1 MNEQEIIKK
10 IKAIDLEQVSAFS
23 LKILL
28 SQLKHGI
35 ESNHI
40 SALECKERLEKYI
53 QEYGQLPRVKRDLQ
67 KFLGITIT

>member
-1 MNEQEIIKK
+1 MHEQEIITK
-10 IKAIDLEQVSAFS
+10 IKSIDLEQISAFS

-35 ESNHI
+35 ESNRI

-53 QEYGQLPRVKRDLQ
+53 KEYGHLPRVKRDLQ
-67 KFLGITIT
+67 KFLGIAIP